1 MRKQM
6 THVPDIYSFIAIVN
20 FFFIIYLLLIIMAKS
35 IKAILLDREMNEKKL
50 IFLLNYEFLSIIK
63 NK

>member
-6 THVPDIYSFIAIVN
+6 THVPDILVYCFSQL
-20 FFFIIYLLLIIMAKS
+20 FFIIYLLLIIMAKS